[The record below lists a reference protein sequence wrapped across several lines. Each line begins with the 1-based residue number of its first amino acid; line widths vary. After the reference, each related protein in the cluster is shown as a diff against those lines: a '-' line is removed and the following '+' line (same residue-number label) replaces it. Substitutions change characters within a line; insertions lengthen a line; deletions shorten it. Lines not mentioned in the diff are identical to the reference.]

1 MYQPWMFSAMLA
13 AGTGLVVYT
22 VKIGRPTVESLAP
35 EPPAAAVHVVPP
47 PAPTFVAEPVDTN
60 AVLQI
65 PAIVIEGTR
74 HHQRAAV
81 SEPAVTEPALAERPC
96 SAWRD
101 LGPTHV
107 VSGQPSGNLAVR
119 ELCQ

>member
-13 AGTGLVVYT
+13 AGTGLVAFS
-22 VKIGRPTVESLAP
+22 VKLQHPSVPSLAP

-47 PAPTFVAEPVDTN
+47 PAPTLVAEPADTN
-60 AVLQI
+60 PVLQI

-74 HHQRAAV
+74 HRHAAP
-81 SEPAVTEPALAERPC
+81 SEPAATEPAPAERPC
-96 SAWRD
+96 SEWRD

-119 ELCQ
+119 ELCR